1 MHVQLY
7 IVKTEE
13 CYLDTLVHE
22 IYAAQ
27 FINHIT
33 GIYDRL
39 SNPISTNEYGFAM
52 ELQHLWFTSPTT
64 INKAN
69 SRATI
74 TRKNSNTCIY
84 IFFKTHLAI
93 EMLSLFTQDGLYQ
106 CKNISFCRHVIL

>member
-52 ELQHLWFTSPTT
+52 ELQHLWFTSQTT

-84 IFFKTHLAI
+84 IYFLKHTWLQRCYHYLHKMVYINVKIF
-93 EMLSLFTQDGLYQ
+93 LFADM
-106 CKNISFCRHVIL
+106 